1 MAIEYKAV
9 PFIASVKSAD
19 KKSAD
24 TAAAQLAATI
34 NEHARQGWDFSRA
47 RAGHRRGPAWMP
59 RRPHGLK
66 VVYAHIDQLIFRRA
80 VAEQKMG
87 AA

>member
-34 NEHARQGWDFSRA
+34 NEHARQGWDFHELA
-47 RAGHRRGPAWMP
+47 QVTVAVQPGCLAGLTGS
-59 RRPHGLK
+59 K